1 MNSRLVYPTFLR
13 DCFSVETPITNRNN
27 GCLWEGSKEKI
38 AIASEAGFNLE
49 NPKVNQSKKE
59 QDNFYSHKIE
69 SCTVTDSMMAWVE
82 DVHNLLVTENVQN
95 TR

>member
-59 QDNFYSHKIE
+59 QDNFYSHKIAIE
-69 SCTVTDSMMAWVE
+69 ILYRDRLDDGLGRGCA
-82 DVHNLLVTENVQN
+82 
-95 TR
+95 

>member
-1 MNSRLVYPTFLR
+1 MNSRFVYPTFLR

-38 AIASEAGFNLE
+38 AIVSEAGFNLE

-59 QDNFYSHKIE
+59 QDNFYSHKIAIE
-69 SCTVTDSMMAWVE
+69 ILYRDRLDDGLGRGCA
-82 DVHNLLVTENVQN
+82 
-95 TR
+95 

>member
-1 MNSRLVYPTFLR
+1 MNSRFVYPTFLR

-59 QDNFYSHKIE
+59 QDNFYSHKIAIE
-69 SCTVTDSMMAWVE
+69 ILHRDRLDDGLGRGCA
-82 DVHNLLVTENVQN
+82 
-95 TR
+95 